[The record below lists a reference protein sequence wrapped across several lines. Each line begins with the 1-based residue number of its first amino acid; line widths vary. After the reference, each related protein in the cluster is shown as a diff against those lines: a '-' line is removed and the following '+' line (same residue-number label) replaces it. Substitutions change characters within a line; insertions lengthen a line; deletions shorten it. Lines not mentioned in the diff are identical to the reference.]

1 MVPASTS
8 LRPQFVRSPSAPVTH
23 RKIGSVRWAHASPV
37 QAVRSWFPSFTSPS
51 SSPEGTVTRPQGEE
65 RKGDEWWRTKGM
77 RGTVWVREWE
87 SFFFI
92 LFLQIY
98 IYRIII
104 LFLQY
109 YLYLHLSVHVIR
121 NEWNK
126 DGPTTKRSKRVK
138 KYIILLWDGSE
149 SMKEEEI

>member
-1 MVPASTS
+1 MSYSERLRLIERRRVNEDRKYDRKSIISHLFPMLSWIKGWRIECWKILNWNNRWKKYIIILS
-8 LRPQFVRSPSAPVTH
+8 LQVSFV
-23 RKIGSVRWAHASPV
+23 
-37 QAVRSWFPSFTSPS
+37 
-51 SSPEGTVTRPQGEE
+51 
-65 RKGDEWWRTKGM
+65 
-77 RGTVWVREWE
+77 
-87 SFFFI
+87 FI